1 MASIVQRNK
10 SFSVVY
16 TTYTEGRK
24 KQKWETYHSYE
35 AALQRKE
42 QIELIQAK
50 QKENLQ
56 SHAETLAD
64 LLWEYV
70 ALYGQSHWSYSTYT
84 NYVSLIKN
92 HILPFLG
99 EMRLTEFSPKIIATL
114 YSRIRYQQNLTPQ
127 MLISIHKLL
136 HSAFEQAVLWEY
148 ADRNPFHKVALPKS
162 FPCPMEML
170 SNEEIKR
177 LLQNSGFSLLG
188 IAVHLAFAGSLRKGE
203 ILALTWSDVDF
214 KSGSICV
221 NKTLKRV
228 RKDAIQ
234 ALDRNDIL
242 YQFPAVFDE
251 GRTALVLKRPK
262 TRSSIRTVY
271 LPSHVID
278 LLQDWKKVQT
288 PCGKNV
294 PDLILRYSSGRPLQ
308 EEALPRMLEK
318 QLLALGLTKVTF
330 HSLRH
335 SSITYKLILTG
346 GNIKAVQG
354 DSGHAQA
361 EMITERY
368 GHVIDSCRKECAQNF
383 QKEFYEIFCE
393 NWQNPVKQ
401 RITPHFLTTSPSNY
415 YEFTT
420 KE

>member
-1 MASIVQRNK
+1 ML
-10 SFSVVY
+10 
-16 TTYTEGRK
+16 E
-24 KQKWETYHSYE
+24 
-35 AALQRKE
+35 
-42 QIELIQAK
+42 
-50 QKENLQ
+50 
-56 SHAETLAD
+56 
-64 LLWEYV
+64 EYV
-70 ALYGQSHWSYSTYT
+70 ELYGRAHWSYSTYT
-84 NYVSLIKN
+84 NHVALIQN
-92 HILPFLG
+92 HILPAFG
-99 EMRLTEFSPKIIATL
+99 DMKLTEFSPKTIAAL
-114 YSRIRYQQNLTPQ
+114 YSRMRNQPNMTPQ
-127 MLISIHKLL
+127 ILSSVHKLL

-148 ADRNPFHKVALPKS
+148 ADRNPFHKATLPKA

-170 SNEEIKR
+170 SNEEIKK

-214 KSGSICV
+214 KNGTIFI

-228 RKDAIQ
+228 RTDAIQ
-234 ALDRNDIL
+234 ALDRDDIF
-242 YQFPAVFDE
+242 YQFPAVFDA
-251 GRTALVLKRPK
+251 GRTVIVLKRPK
-262 TRSSIRTVY
+262 TQSSIRTVY
-271 LPSHVID
+271 LPPYVMD
-278 LLQDWKKVQT
+278 LLQDWKKEQT

-308 EEALPRMLEK
+308 EEALPRMLER
-318 QLLALGLTKVTF
+318 QLLVLGLPKVTF

-383 QKEFYEIFCE
+383 QKEFYDA
-393 NWQNPVKQ
+393 
-401 RITPHFLTTSPSNY
+401 L
-415 YEFTT
+415 
-420 KE
+420 

>member
-84 NYVSLIKN
+84 NY
-92 HILPFLG
+92 

-177 LLQNSGFSLLG
+177 FCKT
-188 IAVHLAFAGSLRKGE
+188 A
-203 ILALTWSDVDF
+203 DF
-214 KSGSICV
+214 LS
-221 NKTLKRV
+221 
-228 RKDAIQ
+228 
-234 ALDRNDIL
+234 
-242 YQFPAVFDE
+242 
-251 GRTALVLKRPK
+251 
-262 TRSSIRTVY
+262 
-271 LPSHVID
+271 
-278 LLQDWKKVQT
+278 
-288 PCGKNV
+288 
-294 PDLILRYSSGRPLQ
+294 
-308 EEALPRMLEK
+308 
-318 QLLALGLTKVTF
+318 LGLLFISHLQV
-330 HSLRH
+330 L
-335 SSITYKLILTG
+335 
-346 GNIKAVQG
+346 
-354 DSGHAQA
+354 
-361 EMITERY
+361 
-368 GHVIDSCRKECAQNF
+368 CAKGRF
-383 QKEFYEIFCE
+383 
-393 NWQNPVKQ
+393 W
-401 RITPHFLTTSPSNY
+401 L
-415 YEFTT
+415 
-420 KE
+420 

>member
-401 RITPHFLTTSPSNY
+401 RITPHFLTTRHSNY